1 MVLRL
6 CCPVVVTVTRK
17 GNIRIYIYICV
28 YIDVMCHD
36 IPIIAP
42 EAPESSQAAPHLSR
56 SRSPKLK
63 AGSAVISEGLS
74 ELLVR
79 VNDVL
84 LGFLRD

>member
-1 MVLRL
+1 
-6 CCPVVVTVTRK
+6 
-17 GNIRIYIYICV
+17 
-28 YIDVMCHD
+28 MCHD